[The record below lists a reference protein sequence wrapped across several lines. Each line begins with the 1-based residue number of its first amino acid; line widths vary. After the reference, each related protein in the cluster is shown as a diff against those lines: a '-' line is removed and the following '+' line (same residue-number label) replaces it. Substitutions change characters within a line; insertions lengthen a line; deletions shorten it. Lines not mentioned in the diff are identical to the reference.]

1 MTLCELLNQE
11 LPIETKRM
19 SPVTGILYWAH
30 TNLRRG
36 IWQEIRG
43 AKHIL
48 EDITD
53 MPYYPTPYN
62 KRG

>member
-11 LPIETKRM
+11 LPLETKRQ
-19 SPVTGILYWAH
+19 STLTGILYWA
-30 TNLRRG
+30 NQEFRKRN
-36 IWQEIRG
+36 WQEIRG

-53 MPYYPTPYN
+53 MAYYPVRYN